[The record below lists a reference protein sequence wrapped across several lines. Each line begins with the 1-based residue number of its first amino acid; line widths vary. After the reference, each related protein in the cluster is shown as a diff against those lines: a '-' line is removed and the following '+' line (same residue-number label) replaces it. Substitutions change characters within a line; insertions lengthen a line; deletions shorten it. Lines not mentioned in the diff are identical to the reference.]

1 MFLQTLHR
9 HTDDVCPQRK
19 EEKKK
24 IFQNTITKWDNIFF
38 FAYILNIRH

>member
-24 IFQNTITKWDNIFF
+24 KSFKIQLRNGTIFF
-38 FAYILNIRH
+38 FLLTS